1 MIEVREPTPP
11 PPPPVVEERV
21 VLCIVVVE
29 PEPEPEPVSVPE
41 PPTPVQIIESSEV
54 ETETSPVVC
63 PECPKVYCPKVYS
76 PKVKTL
82 PHDKGDKVSE
92 GESVVTVSL
101 TPSPPK
107 RTPSTVASKVE
118 ALRKSRRFTRSGRHI
133 ERQFSAATKMMRKRR
148 D

>member
-1 MIEVREPTPP
+1 
-11 PPPPVVEERV
+11 
-21 VLCIVVVE
+21 
-29 PEPEPEPVSVPE
+29 
-41 PPTPVQIIESSEV
+41 
-54 ETETSPVVC
+54 
-63 PECPKVYCPKVYS
+63 
-76 PKVKTL
+76 
-82 PHDKGDKVSE
+82 
-92 GESVVTVSL
+92 VTVSL